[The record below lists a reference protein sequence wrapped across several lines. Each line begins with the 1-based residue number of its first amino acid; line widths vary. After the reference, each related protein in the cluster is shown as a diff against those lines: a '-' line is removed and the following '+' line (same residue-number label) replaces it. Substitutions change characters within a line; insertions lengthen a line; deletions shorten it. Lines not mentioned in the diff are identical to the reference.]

1 MQAPWPV
8 ADTRHFNESIERQ
21 FSEFQEVVGAIRKI
35 RASQNIAP
43 RETVPVSIRCTDFS
57 QDLLEP
63 MRESFM
69 SLAQAEVIEFGPAV
83 QPFETDAPLAIP
95 SMEID
100 VHVDLEKFIDVE
112 AELARLD
119 KLMTQITKQI
129 AGKESKLEN
138 ENFVARAPEDVVQR
152 ERQSLE
158 ELRGQQQSVSGD
170 IARLKAKS

>member
-1 MQAPWPV
+1 
-8 ADTRHFNESIERQ
+8 
-21 FSEFQEVVGAIRKI
+21 
-35 RASQNIAP
+35 
-43 RETVPVSIRCTDFS
+43 
-57 QDLLEP
+57 
-63 MRESFM
+63 
-69 SLAQAEVIEFGPAV
+69 
-83 QPFETDAPLAIP
+83 
-95 SMEID
+95 MEID